1 MSELLQFMYQGVV
14 NVKHAELSSFM
25 KIAQA
30 LQIKGLA
37 TSSGQPHLH
46 QRSSPSPH
54 LNAAS
59 QNTSTKNATTSSSST
74 TENYSLN
81 LIETKLQ
88 SALYS
93 TINPPISSISAGS
106 QKRPNDYLNGPGGE
120 PIVGYPKKHLKRSS
134 ETNEHEI
141 SGESMEN
148 LSSDE
153 VFMPTIP
160 QISMAEA
167 NRFDLVSVKR
177 ETSDQVA
184 SPGANRNHLPPQF
197 NFEYNGSYNKN
208 VEYPN
213 ELNMNNDLMKS
224 ASGGNCGGNGTANHG
239 DGQPGKNCLILSCS
253 IISIDFINYITSF

>member
-37 TSSGQPHLH
+37 TSSGQPQLH
-46 QRSSPSPH
+46 QRSSPSP
-54 LNAAS
+54 
-59 QNTSTKNATTSSSST
+59 QNTNPKNATTSST
-74 TENYSLN
+74 TENYSMN
-81 LIETKLQ
+81 LIETKLN

-93 TINPPISSISAGS
+93 SINPPISSISAGS
-106 QKRPNDYLNGPGGE
+106 QKRSSDYLNGPGGE
-120 PIVGYPKKHLKRSS
+120 PIAGYPKKHLKRSS

-153 VFMPTIP
+153 VFMPNIP

-177 ETSDQVA
+177 ETGDQVA
-184 SPGANRNHLPPQF
+184 SPGAGRNHLPPQF
-197 NFEYNGSYNKN
+197 NFEYNGAYNKN

-213 ELNMNNDLMKS
+213 ELHMNNDLMKS
-224 ASGGNCGGNGTANHG
+224 AGGNCSGNGAANHG
-239 DGQPGKNCLILSCS
+239 DGQPGKNNCNTLLSY
-253 IISIDFINYITSF
+253 FKFF